1 MRRTAITVLV
11 PFVGALQIIIIIMLP
26 LLPSRNHLELLH
38 KRILQSINIIIIIV
52 VVHRLLVV
60 LVLVVDCDAIN
71 RPVPAIAITP
81 TTIIISVTTI
91 IIMRMATAVMISI
104 IQSTP
109 AMSTAS
115 DASAVSARPVY
126 PASLVLDPDHS
137 DNIDDG
143 GLFPWMIRR
152 LV

>member
-1 MRRTAITVLV
+1 MRRIAITMLV
-11 PFVGALQIIIIIMLP
+11 SFVGALQIIIMLP
-26 LLPSRNHLELLH
+26 PPSRNHLELLH
-38 KRILQSINIIIIIV
+38 KRILQSINIIIVV

-60 LVLVVDCDAIN
+60 LVIVVDCDAIN
-71 RPVPAIAITP
+71 RPVLAITP

-104 IQSTP
+104 TSTL
-109 AMSTAS
+109 AMSTVS
-115 DASAVSARPVY
+115 DSSAVSARPVY
-126 PASLVLDPDHS
+126 PASLVLDPDS

-143 GLFPWMIRR
+143 GLFPLMIRR

>member
-1 MRRTAITVLV
+1 MLV
-11 PFVGALQIIIIIMLP
+11 SFVGALQIIIIMLP
-26 LLPSRNHLELLH
+26 LLPSRNHLELQLLH
-38 KRILQSINIIIIIV
+38 KRILQSINIIIIV
-52 VVHRLLVV
+52 VVHQLL

-71 RPVPAIAITP
+71 RPVLAMAITP
-81 TTIIISVTTI
+81 TTTIIISVTTI

-109 AMSTAS
+109 AMSTVS

>member
-1 MRRTAITVLV
+1 MRRTAITMLV
-11 PFVGALQIIIIIMLP
+11 SFVGALQIIIIIMLP

-38 KRILQSINIIIIIV
+38 KRILQSINIIIIVV

-60 LVLVVDCDAIN
+60 LVIIVDCDAIN
-71 RPVPAIAITP
+71 RPVLAITP

-104 IQSTP
+104 TSTP

>member
-1 MRRTAITVLV
+1 MLV
-11 PFVGALQIIIIIMLP
+11 SFVGALQIIIIMLP

-38 KRILQSINIIIIIV
+38 KRILQSINIIIVV

-60 LVLVVDCDAIN
+60 LVIIVDCDAIN
-71 RPVPAIAITP
+71 RPVLAITP

>member
-11 PFVGALQIIIIIMLP
+11 SFVGALQIIIIIMLP
-26 LLPSRNHLELLH
+26 LPSRNHHLELLH
-38 KRILQSINIIIIIV
+38 KRILQSINIIIVV

-60 LVLVVDCDAIN
+60 LVIIVDCDAIN

-104 IQSTP
+104 TLTL
-109 AMSTAS
+109 AMSTVS
-115 DASAVSARPVY
+115 DSSAVSARPVY